1 MNSDFVGRSRV
12 MLFLAPDGVDGP
24 SSGGSSPDAQ
34 LPANRD
40 TSSGHE
46 SSGHSMPSQADIA
59 RLAQEYWENEG
70 RPEGRAT
77 DHWSRAEMTLR
88 QQAGLE

>member
-1 MNSDFVGRSRV
+1 M
-12 MLFLAPDGVDGP
+12 FLAPDGGDGP

-40 TSSGHE
+40 TSGGDHGSAH
-46 SSGHSMPSQADIA
+46 HSMPSQADIA
-59 RLAQEYWENEG
+59 QLAERLWEEEG
-70 RPEGRAT
+70 RPEGCAT
-77 DHWSRAEMTLR
+77 EHWAHAEKTLR